1 MGGGGSKFIVT
12 DHIATVVPDK
22 SAKKYTDK
30 ICLVGIITSTTHPY
44 ACFLTF

>member
-1 MGGGGSKFIVT
+1 MDRWGGGGGGGG
-12 DHIATVVPDK
+12 ATVVPDK
-22 SAKKYTDK
+22 SAKKCTDK